1 MTRWAM
7 SAKDDSKNKYETLTY
22 YVDYLSNGF
31 IVDLL
36 RNVQKEE
43 FKGVQVNDTFG
54 LIIKMYKMTP
64 EEKRQLLKKA
74 FEVLDPDDVLLEM
87 FYDVRAIYGR
97 IIREILMVASDEV
110 KEEILENYKDIGIEK
125 FLGEEDLEDG

>member
-1 MTRWAM
+1 M
-7 SAKDDSKNKYETLTY
+7 STKDNSKSKYETLTY

-36 RNVQKEE
+36 RDVQKEE
-43 FKGVQVNDTFG
+43 SKDVQTNDTFS

-74 FEVLDPDDVLLEM
+74 FEVLDPEDVLLEM
-87 FYDVRAIYGR
+87 FYDAKAIYGR
-97 IIREILMVASDEV
+97 IIREILTVASDEV

-125 FLGEEDLEDG
+125 FFNEEDSEDD